1 MAYGDDPTATNTPV
15 TGPPTGPPVG
25 PPLSPPTTPPGY
37 PTAPPAWNGSPGVPG
52 SPPPWGPAPTP
63 APVPGRPSG
72 RGKAA
77 LVALLLVAALIVGAG
92 GGVAFTRVF
101 GGSDAQTAAEPS
113 TAPQA
118 PSQPTQPSL
127 PSSPRGGSDP
137 FPGGSTGT
145 PDFPSSGGSSSGG
158 SSSGGSSSGETADS
172 SAVSDKVVP
181 GVVDINTLT
190 SQGQGAGTGMVLTS
204 SGQVLTNNHVVSGAT
219 RIVATDVDTGKR
231 YEAKVVG
238 TAPTED
244 VAVIQLVGAK
254 DLGTVQTGDSSKV
267 ERGDAVVAIGN
278 AGGKGGMPSVVTG
291 NVVALGRDITAS
303 DPGGTDARQLQ
314 GLIQVDAPIEPGDS
328 GGPLAD
334 ADGKVIGINTAA
346 STDGQGSSTGEGYAV
361 PINKALDVA
370 KQIESGRSSDTVN
383 IGVKGVLG
391 VQVVPASASASSGQ
405 GASVA
410 GVADRSGAANAG
422 VTEGS
427 TITSLDGKRI
437 TSAED
442 LTSAVAGRK
451 PGQKVKLGWTD
462 ATGASRTATVTLTE
476 GPPD

>member
-1 MAYGDDPTATNTPV
+1 MAHGDDPTATNLPV
-15 TGPPTGPPVG
+15 TGPPTGPPLF

-37 PTAPPAWNGSPGVPG
+37 PTAPPAWTGSPGSPGGPG
-52 SPPPWGPAPTP
+52 SPPPWGPAPAP
-63 APVPGRPSG
+63 APAPAPGTPSG
-72 RGKAA
+72 RGKGL
-77 LVALLLVAALIVGAG
+77 LVALLLVAALIVGAA
-92 GGVAFTRVF
+92 GGVAFTQVL
-101 GGSDAQTAAEPS
+101 GGSDAQTTAEPN
-113 TAPQA
+113 TTPQV
-118 PSQPTQPSL
+118 PTQPSL

-137 FPGGSTGT
+137 FPGGSTGS
-145 PDFPSSGGSSSGG
+145 PAFPGSGGPSSGGSSSGA
-158 SSSGGSSSGETADS
+158 TADS

-190 SQGQGAGTGMVLTS
+190 SQGQGAGTGMVLS
-204 SGQVLTNNHVVSGAT
+204 ASGRVLTNNHVVSGAT

-231 YEAKVVG
+231 YEAKVIG

-267 ERGDAVVAIGN
+267 KRGDAVVAIGN

-370 KQIESGRSSDTVN
+370 KQIESGKGSDTVHL
-383 IGVKGVLG
+383 GVKGVLG

-410 GVADRSGAANAG
+410 GVADKSGAATAG

-442 LTSAVAGRK
+442 LTSAMSGRK

-462 ATGASRTATVTLTE
+462 ASGASRTATVTLTE
-476 GPPD
+476 GPAD